1 MNIFRRARVRYLLH
15 RHAIE
20 HPLWEAVTGQ
30 LAVLQGL
37 TAVEKAHLREL
48 TTLFLH
54 EKRFIGAQGLQLTAA
69 MRLEIAVQAC
79 LPILKLGLDLL
90 SEWTSVIVYPDDFR
104 VDRDITDEHGIVHHE
119 REALSGEAWERG
131 PLIVSWAEVEE
142 DRMYGDQGHNVVIHE
157 IAHKLD
163 MLDGAANGR
172 PPLHY
177 CMPGKLWAEALSA
190 AYEYLRQRLE
200 HGRHTDLDPYAAS
213 SPAEFFAV
221 VSEYFF
227 AAPDILHAHFPDVYR
242 QLQLYYRQD
251 PLQRLTPHHR

>member
-1 MNIFRRARVRYLLH
+1 MNIFHRTRVRYLLH

-20 HPLWEAVTGQ
+20 HALWEAVSGK

-54 EKRFIGAQGLQLTAA
+54 DKRFIGAHGLQLTAA

-90 SEWTSVIVYPDDFR
+90 SEWMSVIVYPDDFR
-104 VDRDITDEHGIVHHE
+104 VDHDITDEDGIVHHE
-119 REALSGEAWERG
+119 SEELSGEAWERG

-142 DRMYGDQGHNVVIHE
+142 DRLYGDHGHNVVIHE

-177 CMPGKLWAEALSA
+177 RMPGEPWTEALSA
-190 AYEYLRQRLE
+190 AYKHLQRRPE
-200 HGRHTDLDPYAAS
+200 HGRDTDFDAYAAS

-221 VSEYFF
+221 ASEYFF
-227 AAPDILHAHFPDVYR
+227 AAPAILHEHFPAVYR

-251 PLQRLTPHHR
+251 PLRRLQ